1 MIEFSKL
8 VLTEPSVCFCSTQS
22 ASQNAHKRDK
32 MNDECSTVDDTISSQ
47 TSDRKTPNKHRHDK
61 MSSSSFSS
69 SLNAFKMMEAN
80 NQRKSDNKLE
90 NKPENKRKVN
100 GLQKGS
106 LLDNS
111 IDSILSFEPSILKSG
126 HSDESAENEPSNGRN
141 HILHILVVGFH
152 HKKGCQIDYCY
163 PPTADQLDDE
173 QSSPTAKLPNIWKTL
188 PSIALPDGSHNY
200 DRDTIYF
207 HLPHPKHTHKTIFG
221 ISCYR
226 QISAEQLKEKDEDVT
241 RGTVQKSVVVLSE
254 LPLYGE

>member
-1 MIEFSKL
+1 
-8 VLTEPSVCFCSTQS
+8 
-22 ASQNAHKRDK
+22 

-47 TSDRKTPNKHRHDK
+47 TIASDRTTPNKSSDEPDK
-61 MSSSSFSS
+61 PSPSSFSS
-69 SLNAFKMMEAN
+69 TLNAFKMMEAN
-80 NQRKSDNKLE
+80 NQRN
-90 NKPENKRKVN
+90 ENKRKVN
-100 GLQKGS
+100 GLKKGS

-111 IDSILSFEPSILKSG
+111 IDSIPSLDQSILTASRSG
-126 HSDESAENEPSNGRN
+126 HSDDSDKTSNRN

-163 PPTADQLDDE
+163 PPTEIDQSDE
-173 QSSPTAKLPNIWKTL
+173 DSSPTNKLPNIWKTL

-254 LPLYGE
+254 LPLYGECRFSRFDGNVSIRYLMF